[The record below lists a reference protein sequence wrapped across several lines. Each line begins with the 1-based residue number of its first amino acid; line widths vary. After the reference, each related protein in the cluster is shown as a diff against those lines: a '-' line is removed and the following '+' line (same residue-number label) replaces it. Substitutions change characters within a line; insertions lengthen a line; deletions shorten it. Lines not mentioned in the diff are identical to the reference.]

1 MAITGNQIKFGPVVK
16 IAGQSEEVGMDVL
29 TEGGK
34 NRAYVS
40 SIERF
45 TTMEF
50 GRVSVTTSQVALKV
64 GAGALAN
71 RRGIL
76 VQNLGTGSIYVGKTG
91 VLTTTGF
98 KIAPE
103 SSMWF
108 AAAETVGLF
117 AIAAAGTQDVGLMEV
132 A

>member
-1 MAITGNQIKFGPVVK
+1 MAITENQIKFGPVVK
-16 IAGQSEEVGMDVL
+16 VAGQSEEVGLDVL
-29 TEGGK
+29 EEGGK
-34 NRAYVS
+34 KRAYVS

-45 TTMEF
+45 TSMEF
-50 GRVSVTTSQVALKV
+50 GRVSVTTSQVALHV
-64 GAGALAN
+64 GAGALPN